1 MENDTICAI
10 STPIGTGGISIVR
23 MSGSNALN
31 IAFKIFSSK
40 KVNEESIKPRYFY
53 LGNIHTP
60 DVNEKC
66 MMVYFK
72 APYSYTGEDL
82 VEFQCHGGVLVTQ
95 KVLQTLIESGARIAQ
110 GGEFTKRAFVNGKL
124 SLDEAE
130 GVIDVINAESESEL
144 KASYGLL
151 KGNLHKEVEKLQN
164 IITDILSEINVTFD
178 FPENDDEEV
187 TSTDVLE
194 KLTSAQKT
202 LDHIIKTSTTGL
214 KLKTGTKVVI
224 VGKPNVGKSSVM
236 NAMLGT
242 DRAIVTSIQG
252 TTRDVLEETYIYKGV
267 KFNLVDTAG
276 LHDSNDLVESIGI
289 NKAKEILKNADIVLF
304 VVDGSQELDNFDKDI
319 IKLLNDK
326 KVIVIVNKCDLK
338 QKINTNILPYAEHME
353 CSALEN
359 KGITEIKDKIYNMV
373 IDEKVLS
380 QNVIITNIRHAEALS
395 KSNEIILKVIK
406 DLQAGANLELVSL
419 NLQSAW
425 ETLGLITGVSG
436 TEEII
441 ANIFSKF
448 CVGK

>member
-23 MSGSNALN
+23 MSGSNALA

-40 KVNEESIKPRYFY
+40 NVSQESIKPRYFY
-53 LGNIHTP
+53 LGNIHTA

-95 KVLQTLIESGARIAQ
+95 KVLQSLIESGARIAQ

-187 TSTDVLE
+187 TSADVLE
-194 KLTSAQKT
+194 KLTRAQKT

-267 KFNLVDTAG
+267 KFNLIDTAG

-289 NKAKEILKNADIVLF
+289 NKAKEILKNADIVLI

-326 KVIVIVNKCDLK
+326 KVIVVVNKCDLK
-338 QKINTNILPYAEHME
+338 QKINSSILPHAEHME

-395 KSNEIILKVIK
+395 KSNEIILRVIT
-406 DLQAGANLELVSL
+406 DLQDGANLELVSL

>member
-23 MSGSNALN
+23 MSGSNALA

-40 KVNEESIKPRYFY
+40 NVNEENIKPRYFY
-53 LGNIHTP
+53 LGNIYTE
-60 DVNEKC
+60 DVKEKC

-82 VEFQCHGGVLVTQ
+82 VEFQCHGGVLITK
-95 KVLQTLIESGARIAQ
+95 KVLQALIANGARIAQ

-187 TSTDVLE
+187 TSADVLK

-202 LDHIIKTSTTGL
+202 LEHIITTSATGL

-224 VGKPNVGKSSVM
+224 VGKPDVGKSSVM

-242 DRAIVTSIQG
+242 DRAIVTSVQG

-289 NKAKEILKNADIVLF
+289 NKAKEILNNADIVLF

-338 QKINTNILPYAEHME
+338 QKISVNVLPHAEHME

-380 QNVIITNIRHAEALS
+380 QNVIITNLRHVEALS

-406 DLQAGANLELVSL
+406 DLKSGVNLELVSL

-425 ETLGLITGVSG
+425 ETLGLITGVSS

>member
-40 KVNEESIKPRYFY
+40 NVTKDNVKPRYFY
-53 LGNIHTP
+53 LGNINTQ

-82 VEFQCHGGVLVTQ
+82 VEFQCHGGVLITQ
-95 KVLQTLIESGARIAQ
+95 KVLQSLIKNGARIAQ

-164 IITDILSEINVTFD
+164 TITDILSEINVTFD

-187 TSTDVLE
+187 TSADVLE
-194 KLTSAQKT
+194 KLTRAQKI
-202 LDHIIKTSTTGL
+202 LEHIITTSTTGL

-224 VGKPNVGKSSVM
+224 VGKPNV
-236 NAMLGT
+236 
-242 DRAIVTSIQG
+242 
-252 TTRDVLEETYIYKGV
+252 
-267 KFNLVDTAG
+267 
-276 LHDSNDLVESIGI
+276 
-289 NKAKEILKNADIVLF
+289 
-304 VVDGSQELDNFDKDI
+304 
-319 IKLLNDK
+319 
-326 KVIVIVNKCDLK
+326 
-338 QKINTNILPYAEHME
+338 
-353 CSALEN
+353 
-359 KGITEIKDKIYNMV
+359 
-373 IDEKVLS
+373 
-380 QNVIITNIRHAEALS
+380 
-395 KSNEIILKVIK
+395 
-406 DLQAGANLELVSL
+406 
-419 NLQSAW
+419 
-425 ETLGLITGVSG
+425 
-436 TEEII
+436 
-441 ANIFSKF
+441 
-448 CVGK
+448 